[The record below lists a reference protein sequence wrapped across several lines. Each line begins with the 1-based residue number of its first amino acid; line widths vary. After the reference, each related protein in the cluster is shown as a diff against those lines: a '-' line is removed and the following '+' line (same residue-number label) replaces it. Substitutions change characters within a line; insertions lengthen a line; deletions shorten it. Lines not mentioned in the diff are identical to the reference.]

1 MFLFSDFYWGFSAIN
16 TLVNDAFAQLMVLL
30 EKRLR
35 MLILLIGLST
45 GGVFFC
51 QNSMRQWHEQNI
63 TNWTSNWNLIESFQ
77 TSLAYLCA
85 LQPTRSKTKHF

>member
-35 MLILLIGLST
+35 MLILPIGLST
-45 GGVFFC
+45 GGVFSVKIQC
-51 QNSMRQWHEQNI
+51 VNDVNRILPNEH
-63 TNWTSNWNLIESFQ
+63 LIEI
-77 TSLAYLCA
+77 
-85 LQPTRSKTKHF
+85 